1 MSRDPLRLADY
12 LGHILESIAQI
23 QNYCE
28 DIDEVS
34 FMSNRLIQDAVIRNF
49 EIIGEASKN
58 VERVAPEFV
67 AAHPELPLAF
77 AYDMR
82 NLLAHGY
89 YKVDV
94 NVVWKAI
101 ERDLPYLQEQVTNSH
116 SCILSGKSRIG
127 HQYDIPFPSIANQG
141 PYSSIFSSSKHS
153 KII

>member
-1 MSRDPLRLADY
+1 MSRDPLRLRDY
-12 LGHILESIAQI
+12 LGHILEAISQI

-28 DIDEVS
+28 DIDEVT
-34 FMSNRLIQDAVIRNF
+34 FHSNRLIQDAVIRNF

-58 VERVAPEFV
+58 IERVAPEFV

-94 NVVWKAI
+94 TVVWKTI
-101 ERDLPYLQEQVTNSH
+101 ERDLPYLQEQVTQAVRD
-116 SCILSGKSRIG
+116 L
-127 HQYDIPFPSIANQG
+127 
-141 PYSSIFSSSKHS
+141 
-153 KII
+153 

>member
-1 MSRDPLRLADY
+1 MSRDPLRLGDY
-12 LGHILESIAQI
+12 LGHILEAISQI

-28 DIDEVS
+28 DLDEVT
-34 FMSNRLIQDAVIRNF
+34 FLKNRMIQDAVIRNF

-94 NVVWKAI
+94 AVVWKTI
-101 ERDLPYLQEQVTNSH
+101 ERDLPFLQQQVTMAMRK
-116 SCILSGKSRIG
+116 L
-127 HQYDIPFPSIANQG
+127 
-141 PYSSIFSSSKHS
+141 
-153 KII
+153 

>member
-1 MSRDPLRLADY
+1 MSRDPLRLRDY
-12 LGHILESIAQI
+12 LGHILEAVSQI
-23 QNYCE
+23 HKYCE

-34 FMSNRLIQDAVIRNF
+34 FLANRMIQDAVIRNF

-58 VERVAPEFV
+58 IERVAPEFV

-94 NVVWKAI
+94 TVVWITI
-101 ERDLPYLQEQVTNSH
+101 EKDLPYLQQQVTSAIRN
-116 SCILSGKSRIG
+116 L
-127 HQYDIPFPSIANQG
+127 
-141 PYSSIFSSSKHS
+141 
-153 KII
+153 

>member
-1 MSRDPLRLADY
+1 MSRDPLRLGDY
-12 LGHILESIAQI
+12 LGHILEAISQI

-28 DIDEVS
+28 DIDEVT
-34 FMSNRLIQDAVIRNF
+34 FLKNRMIQDAVIRNF

-67 AAHPELPLAF
+67 SAHPDLPLAF

-94 NVVWKAI
+94 AVVWKTI
-101 ERDLPYLQEQVTNSH
+101 ERDLPYLQQQVTLAMRN
-116 SCILSGKSRIG
+116 L
-127 HQYDIPFPSIANQG
+127 
-141 PYSSIFSSSKHS
+141 
-153 KII
+153 

>member
-1 MSRDPLRLADY
+1 MSRDLLRLGDY
-12 LGHILESIAQI
+12 LGHILEAISQI

-28 DIDEVS
+28 DLDEVT
-34 FMSNRLIQDAVIRNF
+34 FLKNRMIQDAVIRNF

-67 AAHPELPLAF
+67 AAHPDLPLAF

-94 NVVWKAI
+94 AVVWKTI
-101 ERDLPYLQEQVTNSH
+101 ERDLPFLQQQVTMAMRN
-116 SCILSGKSRIG
+116 L
-127 HQYDIPFPSIANQG
+127 
-141 PYSSIFSSSKHS
+141 
-153 KII
+153 

>member
-1 MSRDPLRLADY
+1 MSRDPLRLRDY
-12 LGHILESIAQI
+12 LGHILEAISQI

-28 DIDEVS
+28 DIDEVT
-34 FMSNRLIQDAVIRNF
+34 FLKNRMIQDAVIRNF

-67 AAHPELPLAF
+67 AAHPDLPLAF

-94 NVVWKAI
+94 AVVWKTI
-101 ERDLPYLQEQVTNSH
+101 ERDLPYLHQQVTMAMRN
-116 SCILSGKSRIG
+116 L
-127 HQYDIPFPSIANQG
+127 
-141 PYSSIFSSSKHS
+141 
-153 KII
+153 

>member
-1 MSRDPLRLADY
+1 MSRDPLRLGDY
-12 LGHILESIAQI
+12 LGHILDAIKQI

-28 DIDEVS
+28 EIDEDS
-34 FMSNRLIQDAVIRNF
+34 FSANRMIQDAVIRNF

-94 NVVWKAI
+94 NVVWKTI
-101 ERDLPYLQEQVTNSH
+101 ERDLPYLQEQVTQAMRD
-116 SCILSGKSRIG
+116 L
-127 HQYDIPFPSIANQG
+127 
-141 PYSSIFSSSKHS
+141 
-153 KII
+153 

>member
-1 MSRDPLRLADY
+1 MSRDPLRLGDY
-12 LGHILESIAQI
+12 LGHILEAISQI

-28 DIDEVS
+28 DLDEVM
-34 FMSNRLIQDAVIRNF
+34 FLKNRMIQDAVIRNF

-67 AAHPELPLAF
+67 VAHPDLPLAF

-94 NVVWKAI
+94 AVVWKTI
-101 ERDLPYLQEQVTNSH
+101 ERDLPYLQQQVTLAIRN
-116 SCILSGKSRIG
+116 L
-127 HQYDIPFPSIANQG
+127 
-141 PYSSIFSSSKHS
+141 
-153 KII
+153 

>member
-1 MSRDPLRLADY
+1 MSRDPLRLRDY
-12 LGHILESIAQI
+12 LGHILEAISQI
-23 QNYCE
+23 HKYCE

-34 FMSNRLIQDAVIRNF
+34 FLSNRMIQDAVIRNF

-58 VERVAPEFV
+58 IERVAPEFV

-94 NVVWKAI
+94 TVVWKTI
-101 ERDLPYLQEQVTNSH
+101 EKDLPYLQQQVT
-116 SCILSGKSRIG
+116 
-127 HQYDIPFPSIANQG
+127 IAIRNL
-141 PYSSIFSSSKHS
+141 
-153 KII
+153 

>member
-12 LGHILESIAQI
+12 LGHILEAISQI
-23 QNYCE
+23 QTYCE

-34 FMSNRLIQDAVIRNF
+34 FLTNRMIQDAVIRNF

-58 VERVAPEFV
+58 IERVAPEFV

-89 YKVDV
+89 YKVDMA
-94 NVVWKAI
+94 VVWKTI
-101 ERDLPYLQEQVTNSH
+101 EKDLPYLQQQVTMAMRN
-116 SCILSGKSRIG
+116 L
-127 HQYDIPFPSIANQG
+127 
-141 PYSSIFSSSKHS
+141 
-153 KII
+153 

>member
-12 LGHILESIAQI
+12 LGHILESISQI

-34 FMSNRLIQDAVIRNF
+34 FLENRMVQDAVIRNL

-58 VERVAPEFV
+58 IVRIAPEFIS
-67 AAHPELPLAF
+67 AHPELPLAF

-89 YKVDV
+89 YKVDLI
-94 NVVWKAI
+94 VVWKTI
-101 ERDLPYLQEQVTNSH
+101 ERDLPYLQEQIKLAVRD
-116 SCILSGKSRIG
+116 L
-127 HQYDIPFPSIANQG
+127 
-141 PYSSIFSSSKHS
+141 
-153 KII
+153 